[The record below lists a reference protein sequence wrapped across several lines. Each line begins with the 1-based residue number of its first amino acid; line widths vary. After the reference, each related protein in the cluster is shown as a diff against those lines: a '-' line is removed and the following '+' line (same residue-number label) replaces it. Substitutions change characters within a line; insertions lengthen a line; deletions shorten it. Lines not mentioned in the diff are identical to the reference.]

1 MQNQN
6 DRRRARCFGYGRLS
20 AAKPDL
26 TAAVQEE
33 QAKGYWQRQLEPAG
47 IAWGGFFCDT
57 DAQASQLFADRKQG
71 GEVFARAEP
80 GDHVVVWQLD
90 RAFRSAADGAA
101 VIQALAA
108 RGVRF
113 HSLDLP
119 REAADS
125 LDGGIAVVMRVV
137 GEIGR
142 SFASERTLRAIADR
156 RERGLPVGGQAP
168 VGWKIIGLRA
178 RETKSKKSTR
188 EYSIDDRE
196 RRLAEAI
203 HAMRQAG
210 TSIER
215 IAVWLMTQRE
225 YPNKRRLDNYK
236 AVEWAIAAKELGFPL
251 QTDSKQIVREWRN
264 ATRKTSADT
273 SRWNRRQRSH

>member
-1 MQNQN
+1 MQNRK
-6 DRRRARCFGYGRLS
+6 DRPRGKCFGYGRLT

-33 QAKGYWQRQLEPAG
+33 QAKDYWQRQLKPAG
-47 IAWGGFFCDT
+47 IAWAGFFCDT
-57 DAQASQLFADRKQG
+57 DAQGSQLFADRKQG
-71 GEVFARAEP
+71 GEVFALAEP

-125 LDGGIAVVMRVV
+125 LDGGIAVVMRAV

-251 QTDSKQIVREWRN
+251 QTDSKQIVREWR
-264 ATRKTSADT
+264 KQ
-273 SRWNRRQRSH
+273 SRERAQSGPR

>member
-1 MQNQN
+1 METQEG
-6 DRRRARCFGYGRLS
+6 RCSPKCFGYGRLS
-20 AAKPDL
+20 AARPDL

-33 QAKGYWQRQLEPAG
+33 QAKDYWQRQLKPAG

-57 DAQASQLFADRKQG
+57 DAQGSQLFADRKQG
-71 GEVFARAEP
+71 GEVFALAEP

-125 LDGGIAVVMRVV
+125 LDGGIAVVMRAV

-225 YPNKRRLDNYK
+225 YPNKRRFDNYK

-251 QTDSKQIVREWRN
+251 QTDSKQIVREWR
-264 ATRKTSADT
+264 KQ
-273 SRWNRRQRSH
+273 SRERAQSGPR

>member
-1 MQNQN
+1 MQNPN
-6 DRRRARCFGYGRLS
+6 DRRKARCFGYGRLS
-20 AAKPDL
+20 TARPDL
-26 TAAVQEE
+26 TVDVQEE
-33 QAKGYWQRQLEPAG
+33 QTKDYWRQQLEPAG
-47 IAWGGFFCDT
+47 VAWGGFFCDT
-57 DAQASQLFADRKQG
+57 AAQGSQLFAERTQG
-71 GEVFARAEP
+71 GEVCALAES
-80 GDHVVVWQLD
+80 GDHVVAWQLD

-113 HSLDLP
+113 HSLELP
-119 REAADS
+119 GEASAS
-125 LDGGIAVVMRVV
+125 LDGGIADVMRAVD
-137 GEIGR
+137 EIGR
-142 SFASERTLRAIADR
+142 SFASERTLRVIADR

-168 VGWKIIGLRA
+168 VGWRIIGLRA

-225 YPNKRRLDNYK
+225 YPNKRKFDNYK

-251 QTDSKQIVREWRN
+251 RTDSKQIVREWR
-264 ATRKTSADT
+264 RQ
-273 SRWNRRQRSH
+273 SRERAHSGPR

>member
-1 MQNQN
+1 METQE
-6 DRRRARCFGYGRLS
+6 RSCSPKCFGYGRLS

-33 QAKGYWQRQLEPAG
+33 QAKDYWQQQLEPAG
-47 IAWGGFFCDT
+47 ITWGGFFCDT
-57 DAQASQLFADRKQG
+57 DAQGSQLFADRKQG
-71 GEVFARAEP
+71 GEVFALAET

-90 RAFRSAADGAA
+90 RAFRSAADGAV

-113 HSLDLP
+113 HSLELP
-119 REAADS
+119 SEAADS
-125 LDGGIAVVMRVV
+125 LDGGIAVVMRAV

-142 SFASERTLRAIADR
+142 SFASERTLRTIADR

-225 YPNKRRLDNYK
+225 YPNKRRFDNYK

-251 QTDSKQIVREWRN
+251 QTDSKQMVREWR
-264 ATRKTSADT
+264 KQ
-273 SRWNRRQRSH
+273 SRERAQSGPR

>member
-1 MQNQN
+1 VQNQN

-26 TAAVQEE
+26 TEAVQEE
-33 QAKGYWQRQLEPAG
+33 QSKDYWQQQLEPAG

-57 DAQASQLFADRKQG
+57 SAQGSQLFADRKQG
-71 GEVFARAEP
+71 GEVFALAET

-90 RAFRSAADGAA
+90 RAFQSAADGAA
-101 VIQALAA
+101 VIRALAA

-113 HSLDLP
+113 HSLELP
-119 REAADS
+119 GDAADL
-125 LDGGIAVVMRVV
+125 LDGGIAVVMRAV

-142 SFASERTLRAIADR
+142 SFASERTLRVIAKR
-156 RERGLPVGGQAP
+156 RERGLPIGGQAP

-188 EYSIDDRE
+188 EYAIDDRE

-225 YPNKRRLDNYK
+225 YPNKRRFDNYK

-251 QTDSKQIVREWRN
+251 QTDSKQIVREWR
-264 ATRKTSADT
+264 TQ
-273 SRWNRRQRSH
+273 SRERAQSGPR

>member
-1 MQNQN
+1 METQEG
-6 DRRRARCFGYGRLS
+6 RCSPKCFGYGRLT

-33 QAKGYWQRQLEPAG
+33 QAKDYWQRQLEPAG
-47 IAWGGFFCDT
+47 ITWGGFFCDT
-57 DAQASQLFADRKQG
+57 DAQGSQLFADRKQG
-71 GEVFARAEP
+71 GEVFALAET

-90 RAFRSAADGAA
+90 RAFRSAADGAV

-113 HSLDLP
+113 HSLELP
-119 REAADS
+119 SEAADS
-125 LDGGIAVVMRVV
+125 LDGGIAVVMRAV

-142 SFASERTLRAIADR
+142 SFASERTLRTIADR

-225 YPNKRRLDNYK
+225 YPNKRRFDNYK

-251 QTDSKQIVREWRN
+251 RTDSKQMVREWR
-264 ATRKTSADT
+264 ATKKRSLADT
-273 SRWNRRQRSH
+273 SR

>member
-1 MQNQN
+1 VQNQN

-33 QAKGYWQRQLEPAG
+33 QSKDYWQQQLEPAG

-57 DAQASQLFADRKQG
+57 SAQGSQLFADRKQG
-71 GEVFARAEP
+71 GEVFALAET

-90 RAFRSAADGAA
+90 RAFQSAADGAA
-101 VIQALAA
+101 VIRALAA

-113 HSLDLP
+113 HSLELP
-119 REAADS
+119 GDAADL
-125 LDGGIAVVMRVV
+125 LDGGIAVVMRAV

-142 SFASERTLRAIADR
+142 SFASERTLRVIAKR
-156 RERGLPVGGQAP
+156 RERGLPIGGQAP

-188 EYSIDDRE
+188 EYAIDDRE

-225 YPNKRRLDNYK
+225 YPNKRRFDNYK

-251 QTDSKQIVREWRN
+251 QTDSKQIVREWR
-264 ATRKTSADT
+264 TQ
-273 SRWNRRQRSH
+273 SRERAQSGPR

>member
-1 MQNQN
+1 VQNQN

-26 TAAVQEE
+26 TADVQEE
-33 QAKGYWQRQLEPAG
+33 QTKDYWQRQLEPVG
-47 IAWGGFFCDT
+47 VAWGGFFCDT
-57 DAQASQLFADRKQG
+57 AARGSQLFEERTRG
-71 GEVFARAEP
+71 GEVFALAET

-90 RAFRSAADGAA
+90 RAFQSAADGAA

-113 HSLDLP
+113 HSLELP
-119 REAADS
+119 SEAADS
-125 LDGGIAVVMRVV
+125 LDGGIAVVMRAV

-156 RERGLPVGGQAP
+156 RKRGLPVGGQAP

-188 EYSIDDRE
+188 EYAIDERE
-196 RRLAEAI
+196 RRLAGAI

-210 TSIER
+210 KSIER

-225 YPNKRRLDNYK
+225 YPNKRRFDNYK

-251 QTDSKQIVREWRN
+251 QTDSKQLVREWR
-264 ATRKTSADT
+264 ATKKRSIADT
-273 SRWNRRQRSH
+273 SR

>member
-1 MQNQN
+1 VENQEN
-6 DRRRARCFGYGRLS
+6 ARSPLCYGYGRLS
-20 AAKPDL
+20 TALPNLTRAA
-26 TAAVQEE
+26 QEE
-33 QAKGYWQRQLEPAG
+33 LVRRYWLEHLQPAG
-47 IAWGGFFCDT
+47 VEWGGFLCD
-57 DAQASQLFADRKQG
+57 DARQGNTAFAERRDG
-71 GEVFARAEP
+71 GKVFGKARP
-80 GDHVVVWQLD
+80 GDHVVACRLD
-90 RAFRSAADGAA
+90 RAFRSAADGAT
-101 VIQALAA
+101 VIQNLVA
-108 RGVRF
+108 RDIQF

-119 REAADS
+119 ANLGDTK
-125 LDGGIAVVMRVV
+125 GVGIALVLRAV

-142 SFASERTLRAIADR
+142 SFASERTLEVIADR
-156 RERGLPVGGQAP
+156 RERGLPVSGQAP
-168 VGWKIIGLRA
+168 VGWRIIGLRA

-225 YPNKRRLDNYK
+225 YPNKRKFDNYK

-251 QTDSKQIVREWRN
+251 RTDSKQIVREWR
-264 ATRKTSADT
+264 KQ
-273 SRWNRRQRSH
+273 SRERTHSGPR